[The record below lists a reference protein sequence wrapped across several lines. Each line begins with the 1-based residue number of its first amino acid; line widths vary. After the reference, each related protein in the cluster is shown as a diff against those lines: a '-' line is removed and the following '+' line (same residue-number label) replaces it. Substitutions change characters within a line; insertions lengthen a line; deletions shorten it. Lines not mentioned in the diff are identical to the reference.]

1 MTAPTLT
8 GSSDGPHMIAANA
21 PLALG
26 LGCIP
31 EGRPMTSTGRSATAL
46 PLVVRTARSE
56 RAAAPSPSFAPLTRH
71 EPAGHGVLLSLY
83 AVGRSYSW
91 QPPQ

>member
-1 MTAPTLT
+1 MAPTLT
-8 GSSDGPHMIAANA
+8 GSSDGPHMITSNA

-31 EGRPMTSTGRSATAL
+31 EGRPMTSTGRSATVL

-56 RAAAPSPSFAPLTRH
+56 RAAAPSPSFA
-71 EPAGHGVLLSLY
+71 LSH
-83 AVGRSYSW
+83 AMNRQVIACCCRCM
-91 QPPQ
+91 P

>member
-1 MTAPTLT
+1 MAPTLT
-8 GSSDGPHMIAANA
+8 GSSDGPHMITSNA

-46 PLVVRTARSE
+46 PL
-56 RAAAPSPSFAPLTRH
+56 
-71 EPAGHGVLLSLY
+71 GHL
-83 AVGRSYSW
+83 A
-91 QPPQ
+91 